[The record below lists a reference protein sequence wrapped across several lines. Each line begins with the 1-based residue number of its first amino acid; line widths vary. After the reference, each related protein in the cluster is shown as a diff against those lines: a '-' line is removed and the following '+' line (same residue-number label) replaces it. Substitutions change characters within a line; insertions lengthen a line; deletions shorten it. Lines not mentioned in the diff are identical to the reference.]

1 MRRIALRLVLL
12 LGSLLVLTSAGRAK
26 TNKEWASMK
35 EKDLDKLLEQWE
47 DDEEREEYAYKPPK
61 QGGRW
66 NPGHSIKM
74 VLLAIQTLLDN
85 PNNADPAQASAHA
98 VYNRSRSEYAA
109 KVRQQMQLLKA
120 PPD

>member
-61 QGGRW
+61 QGGGVDIDHLKSLKGNQKARA
-66 NPGHSIKM
+66 PA
-74 VLLAIQTLLDN
+74 VAPLLRSAARSLRPSPRPMPRRRYKSTSQSLKCQ
-85 PNNADPAQASAHA
+85 PAP
-98 VYNRSRSEYAA
+98 R
-109 KVRQQMQLLKA
+109 
-120 PPD
+120 